1 MRALLYNRRLWFMA
15 VTLVMAAANMLYMH
29 IVVSGTWVID
39 VASRAFMVVDV
50 LTVFLLP
57 ILLVRRR
64 MWIWLVCYALLTLLV
79 WVNVGYS
86 RYFGTYLPFSL
97 YTAAGNLR
105 GFTANIWAGIGRSDL
120 VMLATTTVVTGAY
133 LWQRG
138 SHKHLRGGGY
148 WRHSL
153 CLQEGCCMALSSSG
167 TSTAGRSGCMSS
179 SQTCMT
185 TGRYGRI

>member
-15 VTLVMAAANMLYMH
+15 VTVVMAAANMLYMH

-138 SHKHLRGGGY
+138 SHKHLRGGGTGGTPSACRRAAV
-148 WRHSL
+148 WLSL
-153 CLQEGCCMALSSSG
+153 LP
-167 TSTAGRSGCMSS
+167 GRVPLDAAAACHL
-179 SQTCMT
+179 
-185 TGRYGRI
+185 RRLA